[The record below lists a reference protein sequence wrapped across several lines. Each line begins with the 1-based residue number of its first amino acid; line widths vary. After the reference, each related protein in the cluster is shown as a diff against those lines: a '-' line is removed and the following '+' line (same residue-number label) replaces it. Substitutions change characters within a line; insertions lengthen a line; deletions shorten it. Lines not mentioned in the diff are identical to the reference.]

1 MDFLLS
7 PMTTDEV
14 RVQLEPAGSGAGE
27 NMNEVFGSI
36 EKTRARLSTP
46 DLQID
51 RGFSHI
57 GLTPMNSGDRVRSR
71 ATPASEPLKADEL
84 SMRRYWIPS
93 HSRFVCLNSIL
104 ILILYGLY

>member
-1 MDFLLS
+1 MYLFLS

-14 RVQLEPAGSGAGE
+14 RVQLEPAGSEAGE

-51 RGFSHI
+51 RGFP
-57 GLTPMNSGDRVRSR
+57 T
-71 ATPASEPLKADEL
+71 
-84 SMRRYWIPS
+84 
-93 HSRFVCLNSIL
+93 
-104 ILILYGLY
+104 

>member
-1 MDFLLS
+1 MDLFLS

-14 RVQLEPAGSGAGE
+14 RVRLEPAGSGALE

-71 ATPASEPLKADEL
+71 ATPASEPLKEDEL
-84 SMRRYWIPS
+84 STRRYWIPS
-93 HSRFVCLNSIL
+93 HSRFVCLNSIF